1 MLLLLVEEDPV
12 CHEDWYWLS
21 RTFHSRRFFFMSR
34 SLFEKN
40 QKIILIK
47 LGLAWTAVFPPGGLQ
62 RPQVHPLWLQ
72 GTILFEELWQ
82 RNEKSPASSSSF
94 ELCTRSAM
102 RLEKRRGAAS
112 FEYNFNAALGKLD
125 GKKHLSCAHL
135 FHKRLLKM
143 RVGTTLQKIVRF
155 CKEAWRRHHI
165 CNMACNLTRLWWGYL
180 FSLR

>member
-1 MLLLLVEEDPV
+1 MFQTCHSFFNIFACSRH

-21 RTFHSRRFFFMSR
+21 RTLHSRRFFMSR

-47 LGLAWTAVFPPGGLQ
+47 LAWTSPTRRASPASLI
-62 RPQVHPLWLQ
+62 HPLWLQ

-82 RNEKSPASSSSF
+82 KKEKKVWCCRSF

-102 RLEKRRGAAS
+102 RLKKRGAS
-112 FEYNFNAALGKLD
+112 FEFFNAAMGKLD

-143 RVGTTLQKIVRF
+143 RVVGKTAATATKKIRF
-155 CKEAWRRHHI
+155 CKADSKGRRHHPTSAI
-165 CNMACNLTRLWWGYL
+165 WRAI
-180 FSLR
+180 

>member
-1 MLLLLVEEDPV
+1 MLLLLGEEDPV

-82 RNEKSPASSSSF
+82 RNEKSPACSSSF

-102 RLEKRRGAAS
+102 RLEKKKRSSFFWIQFQCSSGKIGRKETFVMCSPFPQKVAENEGRR
-112 FEYNFNAALGKLD
+112 
-125 GKKHLSCAHL
+125 
-135 FHKRLLKM
+135 
-143 RVGTTLQKIVRF
+143 TLQKIVRF
-155 CKEAWRRHHI
+155 CKEAWGITSAIWRAI
-165 CNMACNLTRLWWGYL
+165 
-180 FSLR
+180 

>member
-1 MLLLLVEEDPV
+1 MLLLLGEEDPV

-82 RNEKSPASSSSF
+82 RNEKTLVQHAVALNYAPGVQWDWKKS
-94 ELCTRSAM
+94 
-102 RLEKRRGAAS
+102 GAS

-143 RVGTTLQKIVRF
+143 RVVVALQKIVRF
-155 CKEAWRRHHI
+155 CKEGGGITSAIWRAI
-165 CNMACNLTRLWWGYL
+165 
-180 FSLR
+180 

>member
-1 MLLLLVEEDPV
+1 MLLLLGEEDPV

-82 RNEKSPASSSSF
+82 RNEKSPACSSSF

-102 RLEKRRGAAS
+102 RLEKKKRSS
-112 FEYNFNAALGKLD
+112 FFWIQFQCSSGKI
-125 GKKHLSCAHL
+125 GRKETFVMCSPFPQKVAENEGRNYSTKKCSFL
-135 FHKRLLKM
+135 
-143 RVGTTLQKIVRF
+143 
-155 CKEAWRRHHI
+155 
-165 CNMACNLTRLWWGYL
+165 
-180 FSLR
+180 

>member
-1 MLLLLVEEDPV
+1 MFQTCHSFFNIFACSRH

-21 RTFHSRRFFFMSR
+21 RTLHSRRFFMSR

-47 LGLAWTAVFPPGGLQ
+47 LAWTSPTRRASPASLI
-62 RPQVHPLWLQ
+62 HPLWLQ

-82 RNEKSPASSSSF
+82 KKEKKVWCCRSF

-102 RLEKRRGAAS
+102 RLKKRGAS
-112 FEYNFNAALGKLD
+112 FEFFNAAMGKLD

-143 RVGTTLQKIVRF
+143 RVVGKTAATATKKNTFL
-155 CKEAWRRHHI
+155 
-165 CNMACNLTRLWWGYL
+165 
-180 FSLR
+180 

>member
-82 RNEKSPASSSSF
+82 RNEKSPACSSSF

-102 RLEKRRGAAS
+102 RLEKK
-112 FEYNFNAALGKLD
+112 EEEQ
-125 GKKHLSCAHL
+125 
-135 FHKRLLKM
+135 LLLNTISM
-143 RVGTTLQKIVRF
+143 QLWENWTERN
-155 CKEAWRRHHI
+155 I
-165 CNMACNLTRLWWGYL
+165 CHVLTFSTKGCWKWG
-180 FSLR
+180 

>member
-82 RNEKSPASSSSF
+82 RNEKTLVQHAVALNYAPGVQWDWKKKKRSSF
-94 ELCTRSAM
+94 FWIQFQCSSGKIGRKETFVMCSPFPQKVAENEGRNYST
-102 RLEKRRGAAS
+102 KNCS
-112 FEYNFNAALGKLD
+112 FL
-125 GKKHLSCAHL
+125 
-135 FHKRLLKM
+135 
-143 RVGTTLQKIVRF
+143 
-155 CKEAWRRHHI
+155 
-165 CNMACNLTRLWWGYL
+165 
-180 FSLR
+180 

>member
-1 MLLLLVEEDPV
+1 MLLLLLGEEDPV

-82 RNEKSPASSSSF
+82 RNEKSPACSSSF

-102 RLEKRRGAAS
+102 RLEKKKRSS
-112 FEYNFNAALGKLD
+112 FFWIQFQCSSGKI
-125 GKKHLSCAHL
+125 GRKETFVMCSP
-135 FHKRLLKM
+135 FP
-143 RVGTTLQKIVRF
+143 QKVAENEGRNYSTKNCSF
-155 CKEAWRRHHI
+155 
-165 CNMACNLTRLWWGYL
+165 L
-180 FSLR
+180 